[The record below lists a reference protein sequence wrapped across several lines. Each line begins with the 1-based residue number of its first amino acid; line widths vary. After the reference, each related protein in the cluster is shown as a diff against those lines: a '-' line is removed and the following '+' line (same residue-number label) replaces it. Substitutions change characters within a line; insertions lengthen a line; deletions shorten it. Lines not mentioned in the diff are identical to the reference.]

1 MSFCIRT
8 VNDDLVINEDFIGL
22 YETPNTESQTLFIIV
37 KDVFAG
43 LDLSMEHLKLY
54 GKYLCSDMYAL
65 RCPLSVALIRM
76 RDLLVACTS
85 YAASSQPHP
94 YSMVPP

>member
-22 YETPNTESQTLFIIV
+22 YETPNTESQTLFSIV

-54 GKYLCSDMYAL
+54 G
-65 RCPLSVALIRM
+65 
-76 RDLLVACTS
+76 
-85 YAASSQPHP
+85 
-94 YSMVPP
+94 